1 MFNVASKIL
10 RGIWAIE
17 PSVAQTYLPQIALV
31 LAGKTAFENPDPK
44 RLQAA
49 IISPNNTL
57 SWQNNLNQSES
68 GSIAMIPISGPMMKI
83 DNCGSAGTETRSEQ
97 IKQAA
102 LNPNISAIILKWDTP
117 GGTTDGTPLFEEAIK
132 AASKIKPVI
141 SFVSGMMASAGYW
154 SGSAATEII
163 ASSEL
168 DLIGSIGT
176 MAKFSDMTKA
186 IEAQGI
192 VLHEVYADRS
202 THKNAIV
209 KEALNGNYKP
219 LKDEMLNPLNEAFIN
234 TVTKN
239 RAGKFNVSKEDIFS
253 GKVYMAKDAINNG
266 LIDSIGNM
274 DYAIA
279 RAKELASATTKQTN
293 SSINATTETM
303 KIKSTYNNIIASL
316 KAKFNIEATEETVMT
331 EEYAEHLNAELGAT
345 KGELETAKASLT
357 QLQSDL
363 AAAQKQAADAAA
375 ENETAK
381 AAHTKQIE
389 TLNVEIVALK
399 KQPGAETTIA
409 EKKEDVTESD
419 GVIDP
424 EADHVKAAAA
434 AGF

>member
-49 IISPNNTL
+49 IINPDQSVSWRDGL
-57 SWQNNLNQSES
+57 SKADP
-68 GSIAMIPISGPMMKI
+68 GSIAMIPLSGPIMKE
-83 DNCGSAGTETRSEQ
+83 DNCGDAGTATRAEQ

-102 LNPNISAIILKWDTP
+102 ANPNIQAILLKIDSP
-117 GGTTDGTPLFEEAIK
+117 GGAVDGTQQLADVIK
-132 AASKIKPVI
+132 SVKKPVVA
-141 SFVSGMMASAGYW
+141 FVDGMMASAALW
-154 SGSAATEII
+154 IGSAADEII
-163 ASSEL
+163 ASTPQ
-168 DLIGSIGT
+168 DIVGSIGT
-176 MAKFSDMTKA
+176 MISFADMRGA
-186 IEAQGI
+186 LEAQG
-192 VLHEVYADRS
+192 VKFHEIYADKS
-202 THKNAIV
+202 SDKNGIFKA
-209 KEALNGNYKP
+209 ALNGDYKP
-219 LKDEMLNPLNEAFIN
+219 LKEELLNPLNEAFIKAVK
-234 TVTKN
+234 TN
-239 RAGKFNVSKEDIFS
+239 RKGKFDVEKENIFT
-253 GKVYMAKDAINNG
+253 GKTYMAKDAIAHG
-266 LIDSIGNM
+266 LVDSIGTLDM
-274 DYAIA
+274 AIA

-363 AAAQKQAADAAA
+363 AAAQKLATDAAA

-389 TLNVEIVALK
+389 TLNAEIDELK

-409 EKKEDVTESD
+409 EKSEDVTESD